1 MIPGEGTKVPHTLEA
16 KRSERR
22 KRGKTKPKPTSRY
35 GIRGRQGRL
44 WLTLTNLL
52 SGALRSGHRRLHSD
66 IKFKKGECNLGTADF

>member
-22 KRGKTKPKPTSRY
+22 NRGKTKPKPTSRY

-52 SGALRSGHRRLHSD
+52 SGALRSGHRRLHPD